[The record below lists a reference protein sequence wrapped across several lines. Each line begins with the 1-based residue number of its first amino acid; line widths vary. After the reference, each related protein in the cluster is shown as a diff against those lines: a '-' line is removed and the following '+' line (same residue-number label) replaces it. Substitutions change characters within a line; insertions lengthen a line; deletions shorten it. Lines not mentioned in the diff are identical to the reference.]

1 LTAHRRY
8 LWWLGG
14 GIAMVMLPVLLLN
27 LRLLKLSLGVTDV
40 LQQASDWQQATR
52 GIVNVAGPDRHL
64 FFKTLRLNDRLTD
77 IDTIVLGSSTMMGV
91 SQQSL
96 PASVHAYNF
105 STDSNPLSAVIA
117 EANYIVEHMPKIRRL
132 IVPVDWAAGFVY
144 LPYQTGAA
152 DLTVESA
159 RAATAPRKP
168 ISTAQR
174 VREAVSYPRIVSLWR
189 LLSSIATSDDPASA
203 LAGAFESAVGPPY
216 QCDDG
221 TPARDYDTV
230 RRAVCAGFRYDGS
243 STFGGVPSRG
253 DPEDILRA
261 GLRSDERYVRQ
272 LRHLEGEPD
281 RRTLEQ
287 LAELDRR
294 MRASGRQLIV
304 LRPPLF
310 PGLEAGLAQLP
321 LTSDALR
328 RTNVALDRWVSD
340 NGITA
345 INASRSE
352 DFGCVTS
359 EFLDGHHAFRA
370 CFAKVFAAAWPAP

>member
-1 LTAHRRY
+1 
-8 LWWLGG
+8 
-14 GIAMVMLPVLLLN
+14 MVMLPVLLLN
-27 LRLLKLSLGVTDV
+27 VRLLKLSLGVTD
-40 LQQASDWQQATR
+40 LIQQASDWQQSTR
-52 GIVNVAGPDRHL
+52 GVVNVAGPDRHL

-91 SQQSL
+91 SQQTL

-105 STDSNPLSAVIA
+105 STDSNPLSAAIA
-117 EANYIVEHMPKIRRL
+117 EANYIVERLPNIRRL

-144 LPYQTGAA
+144 QPYQTGAA

-159 RAATAPRKP
+159 RAAAGARPP
-168 ISTAQR
+168 ISAAQR
-174 VREAVSYPRIVSLWR
+174 VREAMSYPRIVTLWR
-189 LLSSIATSDDPASA
+189 LLNSIATSDAPASA
-203 LAGAFESAVGPPY
+203 LAAAFDSSVRPPY

-230 RRAVCAGFRYDGS
+230 RQAVCAGFRYDGS
-243 STFGGVPSRG
+243 STFGGVPRRD
-253 DPEDILRA
+253 DPAEILRGA
-261 GLRSDERYVRQ
+261 LRSDERYVRQ
-272 LRHLEGEPD
+272 FSISDGEPD

-321 LTSDALR
+321 ITSDALR
-328 RTNVALDRWVSD
+328 RTNITLDTWVRD
-340 NGITA
+340 NSITA

-359 EFLDGHHAFRA
+359 EFLDGHHAFPA
-370 CFAKVFAAAWPAP
+370 CFAKVFAAAWPAQ